1 MVTGRDTSPLK
12 FVHGDEMTV
21 YKLSKILSLKVI
33 NVFVIYIG
41 ISMVDNCVFV
51 NRSAY
56 TKKRKCFRI
65 IGPNNI

>member
-21 YKLSKILSLKVI
+21 YKLSKILNLKVI
-33 NVFVIYIG
+33 NFSVIYIG

-51 NRSAY
+51 NTLTY
-56 TKKRKCFRI
+56 TQKKCFRI